1 MLKIV
6 QVKFGESVKAVS
18 CKVADFEINPGELVI
33 VDSGRGL
40 EYGEVFSGREL
51 VLEDKLEENPNKIIR
66 RATEEDL
73 KQIEENRLKAKEA
86 IEVCSKKIAELKL
99 PMKLVSGEY
108 SFDLSRLTF
117 YFTAEERIDFR
128 NLFKELAALFPAR
141 IEIKQIGV
149 RDEAK
154 RLGGLGPCG
163 QTLCCSRFLKN
174 FEPVSMKMARDQG
187 LPLNPAKIS
196 GTCGRLMCCL
206 DYEYP
211 FYKEARKGLPPP
223 GQLVR
228 TKDGQEG
235 KIVGYNFLKGAFLI
249 ELGGGQIEVLY
260 NEVALV
266 NQKKNG

>member
-6 QVKFGESVKAVS
+6 QVKLGESAKGLS
-18 CKVADFEINPGELVI
+18 CKAADFEINPGEFVI

-51 VLEDKLEENPNKIIR
+51 VLEDALEEHPKKIIR

-73 KQIEENRLKAKEA
+73 KQVEENRLKAKEA
-86 IEVCSKKIAELKL
+86 LDVCSKKITELKL
-99 PMKLVSGEY
+99 PMKLVSSEY

-128 NLFKELAALFPAR
+128 NLFKELAVLFPAR

-163 QTLCCSRFLKN
+163 QILCCTRFLKN

-196 GTCGRLMCCL
+196 GTCGRLMCCI

-211 FYKEARKGLPPP
+211 FYKEARKGLLPL

-235 KIVGYNFLKGAFLI
+235 KIIGYNLLKGAFLI

-260 NEVALV
+260 NDATLLR
-266 NQKKNG
+266 K